1 MWRFLQD
8 NIKTN
13 IKGSTANTRM
23 RNFYDVHILYQLQ
36 SESID
41 LIVLK
46 EALIGTGKKRGTFHV
61 IKNGY
66 DIIEGVFSNEN
77 MALSWKKYQN
87 KYSYAS
93 DIGWEHI
100 GVSIRRLWKSI
111 N

>member
-13 IKGSTANTRM
+13 ITGSTANTRM
-23 RNFYDVHILYQLQ
+23 RDFYDVHILYQLQ
-36 SESID
+36 SES
-41 LIVLK
+41 IVLK

-61 IKNGY
+61 IKKGY

-77 MALSWKKYQN
+77 MALSWKKYQK

-93 DIGWEHI
+93 DISWEQI
-100 GVSIRRLWKSI
+100 VTSIRKLWKSI
-111 N
+111 D

>member
-8 NIKTN
+8 NSKTN
-13 IKGSTANTRM
+13 ITVSTANTRI
-23 RNFYDVHILYQLQ
+23 RYFYDVHILYQLQ
-36 SESID
+36 NESID
-41 LIVLK
+41 LTILK

-77 MALSWKKYQN
+77 MALSWKKYQK

-93 DIGWEHI
+93 DISWEQI
-100 GVSIRRLWKSI
+100 GISIRKLWKSI
-111 N
+111 D

>member
-13 IKGSTANTRM
+13 ITGSTANTRM
-23 RNFYDVHILYQLQ
+23 RDFYDVHILYQLQ

-41 LIVLK
+41 LTILK

-77 MALSWKKYQN
+77 MALSWKKYQK

-93 DIGWEHI
+93 DISWEQI
-100 GVSIRRLWKSI
+100 GISIRKLWKSI
-111 N
+111 D

>member
-13 IKGSTANTRM
+13 ITGSTANTRM
-23 RNFYDVHILYQLQ
+23 RDFYDVHILYQLQ
-36 SESID
+36 SES
-41 LIVLK
+41 IVLK

-77 MALSWKKYQN
+77 MALSWKKYQK

-93 DIGWEHI
+93 DISWEQI
-100 GVSIRRLWKSI
+100 VTSIRKLWKSI
-111 N
+111 D